1 MWWER
6 TALWSGSGNRGWNS
20 ILAAVWAMRDAWIST
35 VVILGMEYFAWS
47 ELSYPMTLMSSGTL
61 RPAWWMA
68 WMAPRARRSLK
79 ATRAV
84 G

>member
-35 VVILGMEYFAWS
+35 VVILGMEYFA
-47 ELSYPMTLMSSGTL
+47 
-61 RPAWWMA
+61 
-68 WMAPRARRSLK
+68 
-79 ATRAV
+79 
-84 G
+84 